1 MRIIFLMVLGMWGGI
16 LLATP
21 SAVLAASNNTII
33 RTFVGDDTTPP
44 STPVM
49 QSVIPI
55 TPTQINIVWSAST
68 DDVFLIG
75 YRLFRN
81 GVQIATTTLTSF
93 NDSGLSPETLY
104 EYTTDAFD
112 SFDNFSSSSVPLST
126 TTPALLVVPA
136 ATTTPTS
143 TKATSGSMVVRLD
156 SIEVVPSLRSVL
168 LRWQTN
174 ADSRYTVRWGRTIS
188 YELGSISTNIF
199 KQSHETTLENLEP
212 GTHYWYTIEA
222 TTVHGSSRTL
232 ISSDFTT
239 LPVFKSSTPPNVRN
253 VTAVV
258 SGPDVTLGWVNPV
271 LPPGSRV
278 RVMRSHLFY
287 PLSPTDGAL
296 VYEGVGNV
304 SVDSSALLYRS
315 PQYYTLFV
323 ITKDGVVSSGAVI
336 VARTL
341 PLVTAVVPWS
351 TTTTSPEPVIEEV
364 GDVAVLHATDVL
376 IRQGALTQVL
386 SQPLQIISD
395 QVYIIII
402 PVSAV
407 STHLKSII
415 VSVQDPTDQRV
426 TATYLLKLNQ
436 TGDAYEAV
444 IEASQVV
451 GRSRLTIEV
460 FDFNQA
466 SVRRISAPFVFVQ
479 AKSAVLVFPDDIV
492 SFGQTYAWL
501 FLVGSIGF
509 CLAAWLILFRRR
521 TSEDKS

>member
-1 MRIIFLMVLGMWGGI
+1 MVLGMWGGI

-156 SIEVVPSLRSVL
+156 SIAVVPSLRSVL

-188 YELGSISTNIF
+188 
-199 KQSHETTLENLEP
+199 
-212 GTHYWYTIEA
+212 
-222 TTVHGSSRTL
+222 
-232 ISSDFTT
+232 
-239 LPVFKSSTPPNVRN
+239 
-253 VTAVV
+253 
-258 SGPDVTLGWVNPV
+258 
-271 LPPGSRV
+271 
-278 RVMRSHLFY
+278 
-287 PLSPTDGAL
+287 
-296 VYEGVGNV
+296 
-304 SVDSSALLYRS
+304 
-315 PQYYTLFV
+315 
-323 ITKDGVVSSGAVI
+323 
-336 VARTL
+336 
-341 PLVTAVVPWS
+341 
-351 TTTTSPEPVIEEV
+351 
-364 GDVAVLHATDVL
+364 
-376 IRQGALTQVL
+376 
-386 SQPLQIISD
+386 
-395 QVYIIII
+395 
-402 PVSAV
+402 
-407 STHLKSII
+407 
-415 VSVQDPTDQRV
+415 
-426 TATYLLKLNQ
+426 
-436 TGDAYEAV
+436 
-444 IEASQVV
+444 
-451 GRSRLTIEV
+451 
-460 FDFNQA
+460 
-466 SVRRISAPFVFVQ
+466 
-479 AKSAVLVFPDDIV
+479 
-492 SFGQTYAWL
+492 
-501 FLVGSIGF
+501 
-509 CLAAWLILFRRR
+509 
-521 TSEDKS
+521 